1 MAMDGTS
8 IAGQVRR
15 ARKAAGLTQAALAAL
30 TGTTQSA
37 VSRLESGRLVPT
49 LAVLERVAAA
59 TGRPITVVV
68 GPPARRTD
76 PAATAPPPTRP
87 AAAVAPRAARSRA
100 SAGRPLPSSARR
112 AGT

>member
-1 MAMDGTS
+1 MALDAAA
-8 IAGQVRR
+8 IAVEVRR
-15 ARKAAGLTQAALAAL
+15 ARTGAGFTQAALAAL

-49 LAVLERVAAA
+49 LAVLERVAEA

-68 GPPARRTD
+68 GPAARGTD
-76 PAATAPPPTRP
+76 PAAAAPP
-87 AAAVAPRAARSRA
+87 RA

-112 AGT
+112 AGR